1 MSTKRERNKERRGF
15 PWGRTLGLVLCLWL
29 LTIGACAALERS
41 QASRDGAKLP
51 KASPGEAVVALYA
64 APVPFV
70 SAVAEHGWFVVRPAG
85 SDRWERWEV
94 WQSASGPHEHVLT
107 RSRGMLRD
115 VGAGGT
121 RLIFV
126 WRGPK
131 ARALARCIPRVSR
144 TYPYQGW
151 YWWWPGPNSN
161 TYIARVL
168 EACQEPLAL
177 PASFLGS
184 WFGSWRRDWET

>member
-85 SDRWERWEV
+85 SDRW
-94 WQSASGPHEHVLT
+94 
-107 RSRGMLRD
+107 
-115 VGAGGT
+115 
-121 RLIFV
+121 
-126 WRGPK
+126 
-131 ARALARCIPRVSR
+131 
-144 TYPYQGW
+144 
-151 YWWWPGPNSN
+151 
-161 TYIARVL
+161 
-168 EACQEPLAL
+168 
-177 PASFLGS
+177 
-184 WFGSWRRDWET
+184 